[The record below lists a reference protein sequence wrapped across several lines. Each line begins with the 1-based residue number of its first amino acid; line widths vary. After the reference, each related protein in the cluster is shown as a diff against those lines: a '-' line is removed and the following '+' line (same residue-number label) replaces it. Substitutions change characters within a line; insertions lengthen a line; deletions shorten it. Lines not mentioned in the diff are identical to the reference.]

1 MRNRR
6 PFYGGEDVKSS
17 RVRLSLIA
25 CSREIMRIKQ
35 ITVKHLFGIFDHT
48 INLNMEERIT
58 IIHGK
63 NGFGK
68 TSILRLVNGFFNLKY
83 SDIRAIPFQKF
94 TIIFDDKSF
103 VDVVKASTSKNK
115 KSNARPKIN
124 FKFTSSDQKEEPT
137 FSPNLPDG
145 KTISFPL
152 SMIDD
157 VIPGLDRVGAEKWIY
172 TPTEEILDL
181 EDIYE
186 RFGEYLP
193 KQFQKVDV
201 DKEYPDWLKK
211 ILDSINV
218 RFIESQRL
226 LDISNSAKIGRTIRM
241 PMTLYSVASYSQDLA
256 ENIQTKLAEY
266 GQLSQTLDRTFP
278 ARVVQKK
285 ASLTDGE
292 LKEKIDQLERKRN
305 QLISAGLLK
314 KDEDSNFQVKDSI
327 DDSTRKLL
335 SVYIEDVERKLNV
348 FNDIH
353 PKVEL
358 FKNIINKKYSF
369 KSVAIDQGKG
379 FIFTT
384 QEGEVLSPTDLS
396 SGEQHELVIL
406 YELLFKVKPNT
417 LILIDEP
424 EMSLHISWQQ
434 EFLKDLQEIT
444 KLSGLDILMAT
455 HSPDIINDRWDLTVE
470 LEKPKQK

>member
-1 MRNRR
+1 
-6 PFYGGEDVKSS
+6 
-17 RVRLSLIA
+17 
-25 CSREIMRIKQ
+25 MRIKQ

-103 VDVVKASTSKNK
+103 VDILKPSTSRNK
-115 KSNARPKIN
+115 KSNGRPKITFN
-124 FKFTSSDQKEEPT
+124 FTSSDQKEEPT
-137 FSPNLPDG
+137 FSPDSPDG

-152 SMIDD
+152 GMIDD
-157 VIPGLDRVGAEKWIY
+157 FIPDLDRVGSEKWLY
-172 TPTEEILDL
+172 TPTKEILYL

-193 KQFQKVDV
+193 KQFQK
-201 DKEYPDWLKK
+201 EYPDWLKK
-211 ILDSINV
+211 IRDSINV

-226 LDISNSAKIGRTIRM
+226 LDISNSAKIGRTIRR
-241 PMTLYSVASYSQDLA
+241 PMTLYSVASYSEDLA

-285 ASLTDGE
+285 ASLTDDQ
-292 LKEKIDQLERKRN
+292 LREKIDQLERERN

-314 KDEDSNFQVKDSI
+314 KDEDSNFQVRDSI

-335 SVYIEDVERKLNV
+335 SVYIEDVETKLNV
-348 FNDIH
+348 FNDIY

-358 FKNIINKKYSF
+358 FKSIINKKYSF
-369 KSVAIDQGKG
+369 KSVTIDQSKG

-444 KLSGLDILMAT
+444 KLSELDILMAT

-470 LEKPKQK
+470 LEKPKQKSKDERTDNT

>member
-1 MRNRR
+1 
-6 PFYGGEDVKSS
+6 
-17 RVRLSLIA
+17 
-25 CSREIMRIKQ
+25 
-35 ITVKHLFGIFDHT
+35 
-48 INLNMEERIT
+48 
-58 IIHGK
+58 
-63 NGFGK
+63 
-68 TSILRLVNGFFNLKY
+68 
-83 SDIRAIPFQKF
+83 
-94 TIIFDDKSF
+94 
-103 VDVVKASTSKNK
+103 
-115 KSNARPKIN
+115 
-124 FKFTSSDQKEEPT
+124 
-137 FSPNLPDG
+137 
-145 KTISFPL
+145 
-152 SMIDD
+152 MIDD
-157 VIPGLDRVGAEKWIY
+157 FIPDLDRVGSEKWLY
-172 TPTEEILDL
+172 TPTKEILYL

-193 KQFQKVDV
+193 KQFQK
-201 DKEYPDWLKK
+201 EYPDWLKK
-211 ILDSINV
+211 IRDSINV

-226 LDISNSAKIGRTIRM
+226 LDISNSAKIGRTIRR
-241 PMTLYSVASYSQDLA
+241 PMTLYSVASYSEDLA

-285 ASLTDGE
+285 ASLTDDE
-292 LKEKIDQLERKRN
+292 LREKIDQLERERN

-314 KDEDSNFQVKDSI
+314 KDEDSNFQVRDSI

-335 SVYIEDVERKLNV
+335 SVYIDDVETKLNV
-348 FNDIH
+348 FNDIY

-369 KSVAIDQGKG
+369 KSVTIDQSKG

-470 LEKPKQK
+470 LEKPKQKSKDERTDNT

>member
-1 MRNRR
+1 
-6 PFYGGEDVKSS
+6 
-17 RVRLSLIA
+17 
-25 CSREIMRIKQ
+25 MRIKQ

-83 SDIRAIPFQKF
+83 SDIRAISFQKF

-103 VDVVKASTSKNK
+103 VDILKPSTSRNK
-115 KSNARPKIN
+115 KSNARPKITFN
-124 FKFTSSDQKEEPT
+124 FTSSDQKEEPT
-137 FSPNLPDG
+137 FSPDSPDG

-152 SMIDD
+152 GMIDNF
-157 VIPGLDRVGAEKWIY
+157 IPDLDRVGSETWLY
-172 TPTEEILDL
+172 PPTGEILYL

-193 KQFQKVDV
+193 KQFQK
-201 DKEYPDWLKK
+201 EYPDWLKK
-211 ILDSINV
+211 IRDSINV

-226 LDISNSAKIGRTIRM
+226 LDIANSAKIGRTIRR
-241 PMTLYSVASYSQDLA
+241 PMTLYSVASYSEDLA

-285 ASLTDGE
+285 ASLTDDQ
-292 LKEKIDQLERKRN
+292 LREKIDQLERERN

-348 FNDIH
+348 FNDIY

-369 KSVAIDQGKG
+369 KSVTIDQGKG

-384 QEGEVLSPTDLS
+384 EEGEVLSPTDLS

-470 LEKPKQK
+470 LEKPKQKSKDERTDNT

>member
-1 MRNRR
+1 
-6 PFYGGEDVKSS
+6 
-17 RVRLSLIA
+17 
-25 CSREIMRIKQ
+25 MRIKQ

-103 VDVVKASTSKNK
+103 VDILKPSTSRNK
-115 KSNARPKIN
+115 KSNGRPKITFN
-124 FKFTSSDQKEEPT
+124 FTSSDQKEEPT
-137 FSPNLPDG
+137 FSPDSPDG

-152 SMIDD
+152 GMIDNF
-157 VIPGLDRVGAEKWIY
+157 IPDLDRVGSETWLY
-172 TPTEEILDL
+172 PPTGEILYL

-193 KQFQKVDV
+193 KQFQK
-201 DKEYPDWLKK
+201 EYPDWLKK
-211 ILDSINV
+211 IRDSINV

-226 LDISNSAKIGRTIRM
+226 LDIANSAKIGRTIRRS
-241 PMTLYSVASYSQDLA
+241 MTLYSVASYSEDLA

-285 ASLTDGE
+285 ASLTDDQ
-292 LKEKIDQLERKRN
+292 LREKIDQLERERN

-335 SVYIEDVERKLNV
+335 SVYIEDVDKKLNV
-348 FNDIH
+348 FNDIY

-369 KSVAIDQGKG
+369 KSVTIDQSKG

-444 KLSGLDILMAT
+444 KLSELDILMAT

-470 LEKPKQK
+470 LEKPKQKSKDERTDNT

>member
-1 MRNRR
+1 
-6 PFYGGEDVKSS
+6 
-17 RVRLSLIA
+17 
-25 CSREIMRIKQ
+25 MRIKQ

-94 TIIFDDKSF
+94 TIIFDDNSF
-103 VDVVKASTSKNK
+103 VDVVKDSTSKNK
-115 KSNARPKIN
+115 KSNVRPKIN
-124 FKFTSSDQKEEPT
+124 FNFTSSDQKEKLT
-137 FSPNLPDG
+137 FYPNLLDG

-157 VIPGLDRVGAEKWIY
+157 FIPGLDRVGSEKWLY
-172 TPTEEILDL
+172 TPTKEIMDL

-193 KQFQKVDV
+193 KQFQK
-201 DKEYPDWLKK
+201 EYPDWLKK
-211 ILDSINV
+211 IRDSINV

-226 LDISNSAKIGRTIRM
+226 LDISNSAKIGRTIRR
-241 PMTLYSVASYSQDLA
+241 PMTLYSVASYSEDLA

-285 ASLTDGE
+285 ASLTDDQ
-292 LKEKIDQLERKRN
+292 LREKIDQLESERN

-335 SVYIEDVERKLNV
+335 SVYIEDVDKKLNV
-348 FNDIH
+348 FNDIY

-369 KSVAIDQGKG
+369 KSVTIDQSKG

-470 LEKPKQK
+470 LEKPKQKSKDERTDNT

>member
-1 MRNRR
+1 M
-6 PFYGGEDVKSS
+6 SS

-124 FKFTSSDQKEEPT
+124 FNFTSSDQKEEQT
-137 FSPNLPDG
+137 FSPNLLDG
-145 KTISFPL
+145 RNIPL
-152 SMIDD
+152 LTRMIDD
-157 VIPGLDRVGAEKWIY
+157 VIPRLDRVGAEKWIY

-193 KQFQKVDV
+193 KQLQKVDV

-278 ARVVQKK
+278 AIVVQKK
-285 ASLTDGE
+285 ASLTDDE

-417 LILIDEP
+417 
-424 EMSLHISWQQ
+424 
-434 EFLKDLQEIT
+434 K
-444 KLSGLDILMAT
+444 
-455 HSPDIINDRWDLTVE
+455 RLTGNYETFWVRYFDGY
-470 LEKPKQK
+470 PFS

>member
-1 MRNRR
+1 
-6 PFYGGEDVKSS
+6 
-17 RVRLSLIA
+17 
-25 CSREIMRIKQ
+25 MRIKQ

-94 TIIFDDKSF
+94 TIIFDDNSF
-103 VDVVKASTSKNK
+103 VDVVPASTSKNK
-115 KSNARPKIN
+115 KSNARPKIKFN
-124 FKFTSSDQKEEPT
+124 FTSSDPKEKLT
-137 FSPNLPDG
+137 FYPNSLDG

-152 SMIDD
+152 GMIDD
-157 VIPGLDRVGAEKWIY
+157 FIPDLDRVGSEKWLY
-172 TPTEEILDL
+172 TPTKEILDL

-193 KQFQKVDV
+193 KQFQK
-201 DKEYPDWLKK
+201 EYPDWLKK
-211 ILDSINV
+211 IIDSINV

-226 LDISNSAKIGRTIRM
+226 LDISNSAKIGRTIRR
-241 PMTLYSVASYSQDLA
+241 PMTLYSVASYSEDLA

-285 ASLTDGE
+285 ASLTDDQ
-292 LKEKIDQLERKRN
+292 LREKIDQLERERN

-314 KDEDSNFQVKDSI
+314 KDEDSNFQVRDSI

-335 SVYIEDVERKLNV
+335 SVYIEDVETKLNV
-348 FNDIH
+348 FNDIY

-369 KSVAIDQGKG
+369 KSVTIEQSKG

-444 KLSGLDILMAT
+444 KLSELDILMAT

-470 LEKPKQK
+470 LEKPKQKSKDERTDNT

>member
-1 MRNRR
+1 
-6 PFYGGEDVKSS
+6 
-17 RVRLSLIA
+17 
-25 CSREIMRIKQ
+25 MRIKQ

-124 FKFTSSDQKEEPT
+124 FNFTSSDQKEEQT
-137 FSPNLPDG
+137 FSPNLLDG
-145 KTISFPL
+145 RNIPL
-152 SMIDD
+152 LTRMIDD
-157 VIPGLDRVGAEKWIY
+157 VIPRLDRVGAEKWIY

-193 KQFQKVDV
+193 KQLQKVDV

-278 ARVVQKK
+278 AIVVQKK
-285 ASLTDGE
+285 ASLTDDE

-470 LEKPKQK
+470 LEKPKQKSKDERTDNT

>member
-1 MRNRR
+1 M
-6 PFYGGEDVKSS
+6 SS

-94 TIIFDDKSF
+94 TIIFDDNSF
-103 VDVVKASTSKNK
+103 VDVVKASTSNNK
-115 KSNARPKIN
+115 KSNVRPKIDFN
-124 FKFTSSDQKEEPT
+124 FTSSDQKEKLT
-137 FSPNLPDG
+137 FSPNLLDG
-145 KTISFPL
+145 RKIPL
-152 SMIDD
+152 LTGMIAD
-157 VIPGLDRVGAEKWIY
+157 VIPGLDRVGSEKWLY
-172 TPTEEILDL
+172 TPTKEILDL

-193 KQFQKVDV
+193 KQFQQ
-201 DKEYPDWLKK
+201 EYPDWLNK
-211 ILDSINV
+211 IRDSINV

-241 PMTLYSVASYSQDLA
+241 PMTLYSVASYSEDLA

-285 ASLTDGE
+285 ASLTDDQ
-292 LKEKIDQLERKRN
+292 LREKIDQLESERN

-335 SVYIEDVERKLNV
+335 SVYIEDVDKKLNV
-348 FNDIH
+348 FNDIY

-369 KSVAIDQGKG
+369 KSVTIDQSKG

-470 LEKPKQK
+470 LEKPKQKSKDERTDNT

>member
-1 MRNRR
+1 
-6 PFYGGEDVKSS
+6 
-17 RVRLSLIA
+17 
-25 CSREIMRIKQ
+25 MRIKQ

-103 VDVVKASTSKNK
+103 VDILKPSTSRNK
-115 KSNARPKIN
+115 KSNGRPKITFN
-124 FKFTSSDQKEEPT
+124 FTSSDQKEEPT
-137 FSPNLPDG
+137 FSPDSPDG

-152 SMIDD
+152 GMIDD
-157 VIPGLDRVGAEKWIY
+157 FIPDLDRVGSEKWLY
-172 TPTEEILDL
+172 TPTKEILYL

-193 KQFQKVDV
+193 KQFQK
-201 DKEYPDWLKK
+201 EYPDWLKK
-211 ILDSINV
+211 IRDSINV

-226 LDISNSAKIGRTIRM
+226 LDISNSAKIGRTIRR
-241 PMTLYSVASYSQDLA
+241 PMTLYSVASYSEDLA

-285 ASLTDGE
+285 ASLTDDQ
-292 LKEKIDQLERKRN
+292 LREKIDQLERERN

-314 KDEDSNFQVKDSI
+314 KDEDSNFQVRDSI

-335 SVYIEDVERKLNV
+335 SVYIEDVETKLNV
-348 FNDIH
+348 FNDIY

-369 KSVAIDQGKG
+369 KSVTIDQSKG

-470 LEKPKQK
+470 LEKPKQKSKDERTDNT

>member
-1 MRNRR
+1 
-6 PFYGGEDVKSS
+6 
-17 RVRLSLIA
+17 
-25 CSREIMRIKQ
+25 MRIKQ

-94 TIIFDDKSF
+94 TIIFDDNSF
-103 VDVVKASTSKNK
+103 VDVVKASTSRNK
-115 KSNARPKIN
+115 KSNARPKIDFN
-124 FKFTSSDQKEEPT
+124 FTSSDQKEKLT
-137 FSPNLPDG
+137 FYPNLLDG
-145 KTISFPL
+145 KTIFFPL

-157 VIPGLDRVGAEKWIY
+157 FIPGLDRVGSEKWLY
-172 TPTEEILDL
+172 TPTKEILDL

-193 KQFQKVDV
+193 KQFQK
-201 DKEYPDWLKK
+201 EYPDWLKK
-211 ILDSINV
+211 IRDSINV

-226 LDISNSAKIGRTIRM
+226 LDIANSAKIGRTIRR
-241 PMTLYSVASYSQDLA
+241 PMTLYSVASYSEDLA

-285 ASLTDGE
+285 ASLTDDQ
-292 LKEKIDQLERKRN
+292 LREKIDQLERERN

-335 SVYIEDVERKLNV
+335 SVYIEDVDKKLNV
-348 FNDIH
+348 FNDIY

-369 KSVAIDQGKG
+369 KSVTIDQSKG

-470 LEKPKQK
+470 LEKPKQKSKDERTDNT

>member
-1 MRNRR
+1 M
-6 PFYGGEDVKSS
+6 SS

-103 VDVVKASTSKNK
+103 VDVVKASTSRNK

-124 FKFTSSDQKEEPT
+124 FNFTSSDQKEKLT
-137 FSPNLPDG
+137 FSPNLLDG
-145 KTISFPL
+145 RKIPL
-152 SMIDD
+152 LTGMIAD
-157 VIPGLDRVGAEKWIY
+157 VIPGLDRVGSEKWLY
-172 TPTEEILDL
+172 TPTKEILDL

-193 KQFQKVDV
+193 KQFQQ
-201 DKEYPDWLKK
+201 EYPDWLNK
-211 ILDSINV
+211 IRDSINV

-241 PMTLYSVASYSQDLA
+241 RMTLYSVASYSQDLA

-266 GQLSQTLDRTFP
+266 GQLSQTLDRTFS

-285 ASLTDGE
+285 ESLTDDE
-292 LKEKIDQLERKRN
+292 LREKIDQLERERN

-348 FNDIH
+348 FNDIY

-369 KSVAIDQGKG
+369 KSVTIDQGKG